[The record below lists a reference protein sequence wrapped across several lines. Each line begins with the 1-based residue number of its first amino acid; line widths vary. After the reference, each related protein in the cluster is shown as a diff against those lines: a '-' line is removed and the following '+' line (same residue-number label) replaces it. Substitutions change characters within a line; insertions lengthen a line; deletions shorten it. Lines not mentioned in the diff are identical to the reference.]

1 MDSTDLSGSI
11 YEHVGDIYY
20 MNGLKEE
27 AVNFWKKAV
36 EKDATLE
43 TALWKRDN
51 KKYITEQEY
60 RKKWKKD

>member
-1 MDSTDLSGSI
+1 
-11 YEHVGDIYY
+11 

-27 AVNFWKKAV
+27 AVNFWEKAV

-60 RKKWKKD
+60 KKKWKKD